1 MDFFNLG
8 SRVQEKEDIFGETKA
23 EKALVIVLI
32 KVVPEIIEEEA

>member
-1 MDFFNLG
+1 M
-8 SRVQEKEDIFGETKA
+8 EDIFRETKA

>member
-8 SRVQEKEDIFGETKA
+8 FRVQEKEDIFSETKA
-23 EKALVIVLI
+23 EKALVTALI